1 MRTKPTCNTSVFF
14 VTQTNIWMLNACYV
28 GPYIEELL
36 CLIMVS
42 KGNIQVTL
50 ESRVAIQLFEIYIY
64 LKLSCKSCMIKLD
77 TMLAIKWRQNTLV
90 KVFLQMRV

>member
-1 MRTKPTCNTSVFF
+1 
-14 VTQTNIWMLNACYV
+14 MLNACYV

-50 ESRVAIQLFEIYIY
+50 EYIVAFQLFKLFKINIY

-77 TMLAIKWRQNTLV
+77 TMLAIK
-90 KVFLQMRV
+90 